1 MSETTKKYLF
11 EENHHFKLSNKSG
24 GGATKVDTEA
34 ALNPVNC
41 RYAFC
46 KKNWKVSITGAK
58 KCKNQLRREMTLSS
72 DKKCAYSLYRVLDT
86 YWLSN
91 ELDTGCDFE
100 QQ

>member
-46 KKNWKVSITGAK
+46 KKN
-58 KCKNQLRREMTLSS
+58 
-72 DKKCAYSLYRVLDT
+72 
-86 YWLSN
+86 
-91 ELDTGCDFE
+91 
-100 QQ
+100 